1 MMPVIH
7 PSIGWAGSKRARLD
21 KIRTF
26 EDADGST
33 EVVNPAGGLES
44 GSNHRGG
51 RDKIVSESVVEVAL
65 WYVNKPKKSYDIFGS
80 QPESSELY
88 PVGQTYLKL
97 ENILNT
103 VELLLEPAGSRILA
117 IECRDRPVRLHWKL
131 FGENRVG
138 REL

>member
-1 MMPVIH
+1 M
-7 PSIGWAGSKRARLD
+7 SISQ
-21 KIRTF
+21 
-26 EDADGST
+26 
-33 EVVNPAGGLES
+33 
-44 GSNHRGG
+44 
-51 RDKIVSESVVEVAL
+51 
-65 WYVNKPKKSYDIFGS
+65 KKSYDIFGS

-117 IECRDRPVRLHWKL
+117 IECRDRHVRLHWKL